1 MAVSYTHLDAT
12 SLVFM
17 SEEEF
22 QGFDGTE
29 IKKLSQ
35 KKTALAEEKLRLQ
48 QTVSQTARRIAKLER
63 LLKQNTGKL
72 KEDSTGAKKVYN
84 TYEVI
89 YMQEADRQRIARD
102 IHDTVVQGLTALIP
116 VSYTH
121 LVVIYLDKEKS
132 ANK

>member
-1 MAVSYTHLDAT
+1 MNQDAT

-48 QTVSQTARRIAKLER
+48 QTVILPSDIFVFHPSLSPY
-63 LLKQNTGKL
+63 
-72 KEDSTGAKKVYN
+72 ST
-84 TYEVI
+84 
-89 YMQEADRQRIARD
+89 
-102 IHDTVVQGLTALIP
+102 
-116 VSYTH
+116 
-121 LVVIYLDKEKS
+121 
-132 ANK
+132 

>member
-1 MAVSYTHLDAT
+1 MLLLYIILYFVEDAT

-89 YMQEADRQRIARD
+89 YLQEL
-102 IHDTVVQGLTALIP
+102 TVRELPEIFMIP
-116 VSYTH
+116 LSRG
-121 LVVIYLDKEKS
+121 
-132 ANK
+132 